1 MQFHI
6 KNILYNHLKKRKRNK
21 NRYLRSCSSWLHHLF
36 LFAVL
41 WVVDKSWSR
50 SLRFLI
56 CDKLLLTALQQYK
69 QRLICCRSNKFLW
82 IREESSLGRFTP
94 SLALVLFSFSLL
106 TSPRCFCPKSYIRTF
121 ERRKSK
127 TTGTFPKVRIRV
139 LCHQKRAV
147 KVSERGNTLF
157 NLSCIV
163 KKMLKNLPLK
173 QNIFL
178 SPTFN

>member
-6 KNILYNHLKKRKRNK
+6 KNIFYNHLKKRKRNN
-21 NRYLRSCSSWLHHLF
+21 NRYLRSCSSWLRHLF

-56 CDKLLLTALQQYK
+56 WDKLLLIALQENK

-82 IREESSLGRFTP
+82 IREESSLGRFTL

-106 TSPRCFCPKSYIRTF
+106 TSLLLSEEFTSLM
-121 ERRKSK
+121 EHSNVENRRLQ
-127 TTGTFPKVRIRV
+127 V
-139 LCHQKRAV
+139 LSLKFASGCS
-147 KVSERGNTLF
+147 VSESKRKGKYL
-157 NLSCIV
+157 IQ
-163 KKMLKNLPLK
+163 PE
-173 QNIFL
+173 
-178 SPTFN
+178 